1 MLVEGY
7 TAANPKGQSLFKHAN
22 VAVRRLELLV
32 DADVS
37 AQYLITPGT
46 FNIGPPVPDHFYGF
60 DTEHIFGPGANGSWV
75 FSSDGGGAWR
85 TTNNP
90 GPIPHPDAAMIAINQ
105 PHPNHQR
112 QLSPSDGGVDAED
125 AEASS
130 KSASVSSATTFQ
142 TNGGSYHAINQ
153 SAWTLLTPRTYTL
166 LPNNTGFTIH
176 QSVDKDGVVQPN
188 VTFTG
193 CVLLKPLSSG
203 ICGAL
208 VCALLL
214 LITAIPVRFAV
225 ALSICCS

>member
-1 MLVEGY
+1 M
-7 TAANPKGQSLFKHAN
+7 
-22 VAVRRLELLV
+22 
-32 DADVS
+32 
-37 AQYLITPGT
+37 
-46 FNIGPPVPDHFYGF
+46 
-60 DTEHIFGPGANGSWV
+60 

-85 TTNNP
+85 TTNSP

-105 PHPNHQR
+105 PQPHHQR
-112 QLSPSDGGVDAED
+112 QLSHSDGGVDAED
-125 AEASS
+125 TEASS

-176 QSVDKDGVVQPN
+176 QSVGKDGAVQPN

-193 CVLLKPLSSG
+193 CVSLKPLSSV

-214 LITAIPVRFAV
+214 MITALLWHHQFFV
-225 ALSICCS
+225 ADMTL